1 MTSLHVLM
9 QESRFPK
16 KCHLMDSKINLLANA
31 TGCGN
36 KDWGEQRDCELL
48 DTSSNYH
55 KLYKLMPECTEDADE
70 PDKVKGWPYCACGIN
85 PFTSDE
91 DAHLACGPMADS
103 AKAYE
108 FMTDLFH
115 EVNFVGL
122 IYDTFNSHPI
132 LTWMMSF
139 VLFLAVLFGRNRVSV
154 LNSMAHDRDMM
165 WEGKVSTLRN
175 DLRRQT
181 RLVQKLKM
189 SEELHSA
196 SAEGEGAVK

>member
-1 MTSLHVLM
+1 
-9 QESRFPK
+9 
-16 KCHLMDSKINLLANA
+16 
-31 TGCGN
+31 
-36 KDWGEQRDCELL
+36 
-48 DTSSNYH
+48 
-55 KLYKLMPECTEDADE
+55 
-70 PDKVKGWPYCACGIN
+70 
-85 PFTSDE
+85 
-91 DAHLACGPMADS
+91 MADS

-122 IYDTFNSHPI
+122 IYDTFNGHPI

-165 WEGKVSTLRN
+165 WEAKVSTLRN

-189 SEELHSA
+189 SEELHSTA
-196 SAEGEGAVK
+196 VTGERGDKGT